1 VHVTGAWAAVGA
13 VITGLIIADILY
25 HWQGANA
32 LLRTGGGV
40 ATQESS
46 LLAGRRA

>member
-1 VHVTGAWAAVGA
+1 MHVTGGWAAVGA

-32 LLRTGGGV
+32 LATTGGGV
-40 ATQESS
+40 IKTESG
-46 LLAGRRA
+46 LLAGRG

>member
-1 VHVTGAWAAVGA
+1 MHVTGAWAAVGA

-32 LLRTGGGV
+32 LTSTSGYV
-40 ATQESS
+40 AFKESK
-46 LLAGRRA
+46 LLAGRG